1 MENKL
6 TKGIQTAME
15 QMMGNISSGMQEAMQ
30 SVMTSVSS
38 SLTSAMSQAMS
49 GLGGLGSGMGNMEDA
64 LSINP
69 ELLQKQFR

>member
-1 MENKL
+1 M
-6 TKGIQTAME
+6 
-15 QMMGNISSGMQEAMQ
+15 
-30 SVMTSVSS
+30 MTSVSS

-69 ELLQKQFR
+69 EAFAKAIQMNMNEDDLSEHLKILLMTEI